1 LIICGRIQII
11 VFFQKQGRILDD
23 HGRQVGPT
31 ARDRVRCC
39 SSPASQVDGLRIQLP
54 LFPQLATAQ
63 LPLLPWQEDK
73 QQGKGQWGR
82 YVSTI
87 LFVNFEVL
95 YLKNSKIRN
104 FTFFNDYLL
113 S

>member
-1 LIICGRIQII
+1 L
-11 VFFQKQGRILDD
+11 FFLQKQGRILDD

-31 ARDRVRCC
+31 TRDFVRGC
-39 SSPASQVDGLRIQLP
+39 SSPASQVDGLRIQFP

-82 YVSTI
+82 I
-87 LFVNFEVL
+87 FGGKEN
-95 YLKNSKIRN
+95 KIRGFVVN
-104 FTFFNDYLL
+104 DLFFAKFVC
-113 S
+113 